1 MALGSSAPEILLAVI
16 ETITGLAKSACP
28 GKLGAST
35 IVGSAAF
42 NLLVISGLSIY
53 AVSEKNDTD
62 PERDDTVPLGV
73 KKIYDMYVFSVTA
86 TLSIFAYV
94 WLLICLTDQV
104 VEVYEGI
111 LTFFFFFMLIIV
123 AFGADKYNERR

>member
-1 MALGSSAPEILLAVI
+1 
-16 ETITGLAKSACP
+16 
-28 GKLGAST
+28 
-35 IVGSAAF
+35 
-42 NLLVISGLSIY
+42 
-53 AVSEKNDTD
+53 
-62 PERDDTVPLGV
+62 
-73 KKIYDMYVFSVTA
+73 MYVFSVTA